1 MQYFS
6 LCVPFL
12 GSLKDTMSLC
22 LTCKYL
28 QQEEDS
34 LFHFHLLAIREQVDE
49 YFLDLFLN
57 HRMFDYEYPQVY
69 KQVVNF
75 LNYKTHTEALKYS
88 WKTCALL
95 VDLNIDFQPVETSK
109 RTYYRVSNSNIG
121 MLQHLSK
128 IRAQLHLVDKRVTK
142 NNSTFTLQQKRL
154 SNALSDYTLKVNHV
168 NVLSNQI
175 PPLLNIMQ
183 RQISQK
189 NMLKLN
195 MQKNETKKLCTKL
208 TGKFGVIRTMLNQI
222 DSQVRFLCQKQ
233 NVLDSAK
240 KEKMFLQQLI
250 QRLEKSFL
258 LYVYNVNK
266 DILKQ
271 NVAVC

>member
-12 GSLKDTMSLC
+12 GSLNDVMSLS

-28 QQEEDS
+28 QGEEDS
-34 LFHFHLLAIREQVDE
+34 LFHFHLVAIREKIDE
-49 YFLDLFLN
+49 FFLDLFLN

-75 LNYKTHTEALKYS
+75 FNYKTNTDPFKYS
-88 WKTCALL
+88 WKTCSLL
-95 VDLNIDFQPVETSK
+95 VALNIDFEPVETSK
-109 RTYYRVSNSNIG
+109 RTYYRISNSNVG

-128 IRAQLHLVDKRVTK
+128 VRAQLHLVEKRVTK
-142 NNSTFTLQQKRL
+142 NNTTFTLQQKRL
-154 SNALSDYTLKVNHV
+154 SNALSDYALKVNHV

-183 RQISQK
+183 KQISQK

-195 MQKNETKKLCTKL
+195 IQKVQTKRLCTKL

-233 NVLDSAK
+233 TVLDLAN
-240 KEKMFLQQLI
+240 KEKMFLQQLV
-250 QRLEKSFL
+250 QKLEKSFL